1 MADVPVVS
9 FCHTINLI
17 QVWFQGNLLL
27 LPTVSWPSQ
36 SSLVLQYIKA
46 VEFFIRAVDALV
58 VSRNTVSLCPLNHS
72 SLSHLSLGQGL
83 GDVGGVHTFSFWFLP
98 NYIKVLLRFSSCLI
112 YVPTVF
118 YSYVGEKIVR
128 FPLTALSMLSHMT
141 SSSKYGKNNQC
152 GWSIL

>member
-1 MADVPVVS
+1 MCPL
-9 FCHTINLI
+9 CHFAIQSTLI

-36 SSLVLQYIKA
+36 SSLLLQYIKA
-46 VEFFIRAVDALV
+46 VEFFISAVDALV

-72 SLSHLSLGQGL
+72 SLSHLSLGLGL

-98 NYIKVLLRFSSCLI
+98 SYIKVLLRFSSRLI

-128 FPLTALSMLSHMT
+128 FPLTALSMLSYMT